1 MDGFDYWYLLWKI
14 YSRLKTIL
22 FIFTGTIWSQQIWSL
37 IYFEGHRNRTEIVET
52 VDSIPFLEY
61 KLRTIDHDKRPSPL
75 VFSSH
80 NPYYFAPKDLNNKKA
95 KVCHRNNLWILCI
108 SKNIFFKYCSP
119 SLLIYILSN
128 VIIII
133 FLILSYTLN
142 QYIRKLDHHKHCLQ
156 CYYMCCA

>member
-1 MDGFDYWYLLWKI
+1 MLGKLSDPIKNWDL
-14 YSRLKTIL
+14 
-22 FIFTGTIWSQQIWSL
+22 QQIWSL

-108 SKNIFFKYCSP
+108 NKNIFLKMWLEYKCLTHLDVLKS
-119 SLLIYILSN
+119 YILNLLRTSFSWTRS
-128 VIIII
+128 VLFCFFP
-133 FLILSYTLN
+133 FLENRTNKIQKPN
-142 QYIRKLDHHKHCLQ
+142 D
-156 CYYMCCA
+156 